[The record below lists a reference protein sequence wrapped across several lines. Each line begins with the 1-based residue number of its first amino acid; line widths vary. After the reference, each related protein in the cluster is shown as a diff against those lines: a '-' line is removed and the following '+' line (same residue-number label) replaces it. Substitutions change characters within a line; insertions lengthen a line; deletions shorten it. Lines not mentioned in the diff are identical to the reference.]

1 MLVAFCR
8 SFFYCVKFSSVEKE
22 RELCRARSPSFRFS
36 KIIVGNLLMKRDSHT
51 KGPSKSSPPLFDG
64 GFFERAAS
72 KNKGGTLERPPP
84 PPRPRPVESCARC
97 SKARTHF
104 LSVVWVSFFT
114 QLNKPLK
121 ETIETIEF
129 GTLFATSAQKQRSPL
144 SPHQPRR
151 RPKGGRKR

>member
-1 MLVAFCR
+1 L
-8 SFFYCVKFSSVEKE
+8 EK
-22 RELCRARSPSFRFS
+22 
-36 KIIVGNLLMKRDSHT
+36 KIIIGNLLMKRDSNT
-51 KGPSKSSPPLFDG
+51 KGPSSSPPLDG
-64 GFFERAAS
+64 GFFEHSIEKQRWYYRETTTTTTTARRVVFA
-72 KNKGGTLERPPP
+72 
-84 PPRPRPVESCARC
+84 PRRGVQ
-97 SKARTHF
+97 KRTHF

-129 GTLFATSAQKQRSPL
+129 GTLFATSAQKQRSPP

>member
-1 MLVAFCR
+1 M
-8 SFFYCVKFSSVEKE
+8 
-22 RELCRARSPSFRFS
+22 CRARSTSFRFS

-51 KGPSKSSPPLFDG
+51 KGLPSKSSPPLFDG
-64 GFFERAAS
+64 GGFFEHTAS
-72 KNKGGTLERPPP
+72 KNKGGTIERP
-84 PPRPRPVESCARC
+84 PPRPRPVESFAPRRGVQ
-97 SKARTHF
+97 KRTHF

-129 GTLFATSAQKQRSPL
+129 GTLFATSAQKQRSPP

-151 RPKGGRKR
+151 CPKGGRKR